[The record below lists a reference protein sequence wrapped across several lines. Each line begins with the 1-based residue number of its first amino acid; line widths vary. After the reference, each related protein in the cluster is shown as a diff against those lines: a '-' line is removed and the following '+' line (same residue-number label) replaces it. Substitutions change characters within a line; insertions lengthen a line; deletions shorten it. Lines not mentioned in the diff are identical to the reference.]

1 MRQLDLLLSCLQS
14 WYVPCYLKAIL
25 NRAPSLMSRVKI
37 GSYPKLTSFIL
48 NKNEFEGSNYFN
60 KLVIALVVWFAQ
72 WILLPSLASPNKQSV
87 ANG

>member
-1 MRQLDLLLSCLQS
+1 
-14 WYVPCYLKAIL
+14 
-25 NRAPSLMSRVKI
+25 MSRVKI